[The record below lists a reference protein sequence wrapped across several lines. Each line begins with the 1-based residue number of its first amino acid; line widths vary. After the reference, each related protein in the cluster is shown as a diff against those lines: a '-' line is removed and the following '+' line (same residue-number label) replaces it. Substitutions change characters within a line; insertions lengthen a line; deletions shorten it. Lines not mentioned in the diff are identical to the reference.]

1 MRSHFRA
8 EFCALCHLILWRTER
23 RVVSTQVT
31 TSARKNITNLIEI
44 LNQIRDTDKRKAA
57 IAGFLEE
64 RLESEKKLAEERLE
78 SEKKLAEERL
88 ESEKKLA
95 LAEERLES
103 EKKLAEERLE
113 SEKKLALA
121 EERLE
126 SEKKLAEER
135 LKLKL
140 AESEKKLALAEE
152 RLKSQKEIHELHAQI
167 ANVEILHAKGLLTAR
182 GVFER
187 AAHLAFFEMNLKGAV
202 NTTQALR
209 EVGNASKLGVWTQ
222 HLRDAA
228 AYCAP
233 KEQTSDLLISVWQEL
248 SLDVHGFSW
257 KGPDV
262 QFSASLSEQAKCVV
276 EELCKKNGLENKE
289 SVINTFSPLMCAKEK
304 KSPPA

>member
-31 TSARKNITNLIEI
+31 TSARKNTTNLIEI

-64 RLESEKKLAEERLE
+64 RL
-78 SEKKLAEERL
+78 
-88 ESEKKLA
+88 
-95 LAEERLES
+95 
-103 EKKLAEERLE
+103 
-113 SEKKLALA
+113 
-121 EERLE
+121 
-126 SEKKLAEER
+126 
-135 LKLKL
+135 
-140 AESEKKLALAEE
+140 ESEKKLALAEE

-202 NTTQALR
+202 NIIQALR

-228 AYCAP
+228 AHCAP
-233 KEQTSDLLISVWQEL
+233 KEQTRDLLISVWQEL

-276 EELCKKNGLENKE
+276 EELCKKMGLK
-289 SVINTFSPLMCAKEK
+289 IK
-304 KSPPA
+304 KAS

>member
-23 RVVSTQVT
+23 GVVSTQVT
-31 TSARKNITNLIEI
+31 TSARKNTTNLIEI

-57 IAGFLEE
+57 IAGFL
-64 RLESEKKLAEERLE
+64 
-78 SEKKLAEERL
+78 
-88 ESEKKLA
+88 
-95 LAEERLES
+95 
-103 EKKLAEERLE
+103 EERLE

-276 EELCKKNGLENKE
+276 EELCKKMGLK
-289 SVINTFSPLMCAKEK
+289 IK
-304 KSPPA
+304 KAS

>member
-31 TSARKNITNLIEI
+31 TSARKNTTNLIEI

-64 RLESEKKLAEERLE
+64 RLESEKKLA
-78 SEKKLAEERL
+78 
-88 ESEKKLA
+88 
-95 LAEERLES
+95 
-103 EKKLAEERLE
+103 LAEERLE

-228 AYCAP
+228 AHCAP

-276 EELCKKNGLENKE
+276 EELCKKMGLK
-289 SVINTFSPLMCAKEK
+289 IK
-304 KSPPA
+304 KAS

>member
-31 TSARKNITNLIEI
+31 TSARKNTTNLIEI

-57 IAGFLEE
+57 IAGFL
-64 RLESEKKLAEERLE
+64 
-78 SEKKLAEERL
+78 
-88 ESEKKLA
+88 
-95 LAEERLES
+95 EERLES

-276 EELCKKNGLENKE
+276 EELCKKMGLKIKKE
-289 SVINTFSPLMCAKEK
+289 P
-304 KSPPA
+304 

>member
-31 TSARKNITNLIEI
+31 TSARKNTTNLIEI

-64 RLESEKKLAEERLE
+64 RLESEKKLA
-78 SEKKLAEERL
+78 LAEERL

-103 EKKLAEERLE
+103 EKKLALAEERLE
-113 SEKKLALA
+113 SEKKLA
-121 EERLE
+121 
-126 SEKKLAEER
+126 LAEER

-187 AAHLAFFEMNLKGAV
+187 AAHLVFFEMNLKGAV

-228 AYCAP
+228 AHCAP
-233 KEQTSDLLISVWQEL
+233 KEQTRDLLISVWQEL

-276 EELCKKNGLENKE
+276 EELCKKMGLKIKKE
-289 SVINTFSPLMCAKEK
+289 S
-304 KSPPA
+304 

>member
-31 TSARKNITNLIEI
+31 TSARKNTTNLIEI

-64 RLESEKKLAEERLE
+64 RLESEKKLALAEERLE
-78 SEKKLAEERL
+78 SEKKLALAEERLESEKKLALAEERL

-113 SEKKLALA
+113 SEK
-121 EERLE
+121 
-126 SEKKLAEER
+126 
-135 LKLKL
+135 KL

-276 EELCKKNGLENKE
+276 EELCKKMGLK
-289 SVINTFSPLMCAKEK
+289 IK
-304 KSPPA
+304 KAS

>member
-1 MRSHFRA
+1 M
-8 EFCALCHLILWRTER
+8 
-23 RVVSTQVT
+23 
-31 TSARKNITNLIEI
+31 
-44 LNQIRDTDKRKAA
+44 
-57 IAGFLEE
+57 
-64 RLESEKKLAEERLE
+64 AEERL
-78 SEKKLAEERL
+78 
-88 ESEKKLA
+88 
-95 LAEERLES
+95 
-103 EKKLAEERLE
+103 
-113 SEKKLALA
+113 
-121 EERLE
+121 
-126 SEKKLAEER
+126 
-135 LKLKL
+135 
-140 AESEKKLALAEE
+140 ESEKKLALAEE

-276 EELCKKNGLENKE
+276 EELCKKMGLKIKKE
-289 SVINTFSPLMCAKEK
+289 S
-304 KSPPA
+304 

>member
-31 TSARKNITNLIEI
+31 TSARKNTTNLIEI

-64 RLESEKKLAEERLE
+64 RLESEKKLA
-78 SEKKLAEERL
+78 LAEERL

-103 EKKLAEERLE
+103 EKKLA
-113 SEKKLALA
+113 LA

-126 SEKKLAEER
+126 SE
-135 LKLKL
+135 
-140 AESEKKLALAEE
+140 
-152 RLKSQKEIHELHAQI
+152 KEIHELHAQI

-228 AYCAP
+228 AHCAP

-276 EELCKKNGLENKE
+276 EELCKKMGLKIKKE
-289 SVINTFSPLMCAKEK
+289 S
-304 KSPPA
+304 

>member
-31 TSARKNITNLIEI
+31 TSARKNTTNLIEI

-78 SEKKLAEERL
+78 SEKKLA
-88 ESEKKLA
+88 

-103 EKKLAEERLE
+103 EKKLAQ
-113 SEKKLALA
+113 
-121 EERLE
+121 
-126 SEKKLAEER
+126 ER

-140 AESEKKLALAEE
+140 AESEKKLALAGE

-228 AYCAP
+228 AHCAP

-276 EELCKKNGLENKE
+276 EELCKKMGLKIKKE
-289 SVINTFSPLMCAKEK
+289 P
-304 KSPPA
+304 

>member
-31 TSARKNITNLIEI
+31 TSARKNTTNLIEI

-57 IAGFLEE
+57 IAGFL
-64 RLESEKKLAEERLE
+64 
-78 SEKKLAEERL
+78 
-88 ESEKKLA
+88 
-95 LAEERLES
+95 
-103 EKKLAEERLE
+103 EERLE

-228 AYCAP
+228 AHCAP

-276 EELCKKNGLENKE
+276 EELCKKMGLKIKKE
-289 SVINTFSPLMCAKEK
+289 S
-304 KSPPA
+304 

>member
-31 TSARKNITNLIEI
+31 TSARKNTTNLIEI

-64 RLESEKKLAEERLE
+64 RLESEKKLA
-78 SEKKLAEERL
+78 LAEERL

-103 EKKLAEERLE
+103 EKKLALAEERLE

-126 SEKKLAEER
+126 SEKKLALAEERLESEKKLALAEER

-228 AYCAP
+228 AHCAP

-276 EELCKKNGLENKE
+276 EELCKKMGLKIKKE
-289 SVINTFSPLMCAKEK
+289 S
-304 KSPPA
+304 

>member
-31 TSARKNITNLIEI
+31 TSARKNTTNLIEI

-64 RLESEKKLAEERLE
+64 RLESEKKLA
-78 SEKKLAEERL
+78 LAEERL

-103 EKKLAEERLE
+103 EKKLALAEERLE

-126 SEKKLAEER
+126 SE
-135 LKLKL
+135 
-140 AESEKKLALAEE
+140 
-152 RLKSQKEIHELHAQI
+152 KEIHELHAQI

-187 AAHLAFFEMNLKGAV
+187 AAHVAFFEMNLKGAV

-228 AYCAP
+228 AHCAP

-276 EELCKKNGLENKE
+276 EELCKKMGLKIKKE
-289 SVINTFSPLMCAKEK
+289 S
-304 KSPPA
+304 

>member
-31 TSARKNITNLIEI
+31 TSARKNTTNLIEI

-64 RLESEKKLAEERLE
+64 RLESEKKLA
-78 SEKKLAEERL
+78 LAEERL
-88 ESEKKLA
+88 ESEKKLK
-95 LAEERLES
+95 LA
-103 EKKLAEERLE
+103 LAEERLE

-135 LKLKL
+135 LKL

-152 RLKSQKEIHELHAQI
+152 RLKSQKEIHELHAHI

-228 AYCAP
+228 AHCAP

-248 SLDVHGFSW
+248 SLDVHGFIL

-262 QFSASLSEQAKCVV
+262 QFSASLSEQAQCVV
-276 EELCKKNGLENKE
+276 EELCKKMGLNIKKE
-289 SVINTFSPLMCAKEK
+289 S
-304 KSPPA
+304 

>member
-31 TSARKNITNLIEI
+31 TSARKNTTNLIEI

-57 IAGFLEE
+57 IAGFL
-64 RLESEKKLAEERLE
+64 
-78 SEKKLAEERL
+78 
-88 ESEKKLA
+88 
-95 LAEERLES
+95 
-103 EKKLAEERLE
+103 EERLE

-202 NTTQALR
+202 STTQAVR
-209 EVGNASKLGVWTQ
+209 ELGNASKLGVWTQ

-228 AYCAP
+228 AHCAP

-276 EELCKKNGLENKE
+276 EELCKKMGLK
-289 SVINTFSPLMCAKEK
+289 IK
-304 KSPPA
+304 KAS

>member
-31 TSARKNITNLIEI
+31 TSARKNTTNLIEI

-64 RLESEKKLAEERLE
+64 RLESEKK
-78 SEKKLAEERL
+78 
-88 ESEKKLA
+88 
-95 LAEERLES
+95 
-103 EKKLAEERLE
+103 
-113 SEKKLALA
+113 LA

-276 EELCKKNGLENKE
+276 EELCKKKGLK
-289 SVINTFSPLMCAKEK
+289 IK
-304 KSPPA
+304 KAS

>member
-31 TSARKNITNLIEI
+31 TSARKNTTNLIEI

-64 RLESEKKLAEERLE
+64 RLESEKKLA
-78 SEKKLAEERL
+78 LAEERL

-103 EKKLAEERLE
+103 EKKLA
-113 SEKKLALA
+113 
-121 EERLE
+121 
-126 SEKKLAEER
+126 LAEER

-228 AYCAP
+228 AHCAP

-276 EELCKKNGLENKE
+276 EELCKKMGLKIKKE
-289 SVINTFSPLMCAKEK
+289 S
-304 KSPPA
+304 

>member
-31 TSARKNITNLIEI
+31 TSARKNTTNLIEI

-57 IAGFLEE
+57 IAGFL
-64 RLESEKKLAEERLE
+64 
-78 SEKKLAEERL
+78 
-88 ESEKKLA
+88 
-95 LAEERLES
+95 EERLES

-202 NTTQALR
+202 NTIQALR

-228 AYCAP
+228 AHCAP

-276 EELCKKNGLENKE
+276 EELCKKMGLKIKKE
-289 SVINTFSPLMCAKEK
+289 S
-304 KSPPA
+304 

>member
-31 TSARKNITNLIEI
+31 TSARKNTTNLIEI

-64 RLESEKKLAEERLE
+64 RLESEKKLA
-78 SEKKLAEERL
+78 
-88 ESEKKLA
+88 

-113 SEKKLALA
+113 SEKKLA
-121 EERLE
+121 EERLK

-276 EELCKKNGLENKE
+276 EELCKKMGLK
-289 SVINTFSPLMCAKEK
+289 IK
-304 KSPPA
+304 KAS

>member
-31 TSARKNITNLIEI
+31 TSARKNTTNLIEI

-64 RLESEKKLAEERLE
+64 RLESEKK
-78 SEKKLAEERL
+78 
-88 ESEKKLA
+88 
-95 LAEERLES
+95 
-103 EKKLAEERLE
+103 
-113 SEKKLALA
+113 LA

-276 EELCKKNGLENKE
+276 EELCKKMGLKIKKE
-289 SVINTFSPLMCAKEK
+289 S
-304 KSPPA
+304 

>member
-8 EFCALCHLILWRTER
+8 EFCALCHLISWRTER

-31 TSARKNITNLIEI
+31 TSARKNTTNLIEI

-57 IAGFLEE
+57 IAGFL
-64 RLESEKKLAEERLE
+64 EERLE

-228 AYCAP
+228 AHCAP
-233 KEQTSDLLISVWQEL
+233 KEQTRDLLISVWQEL

-262 QFSASLSEQAKCVV
+262 QFSASLSE
-276 EELCKKNGLENKE
+276 
-289 SVINTFSPLMCAKEK
+289 
-304 KSPPA
+304 

>member
-31 TSARKNITNLIEI
+31 TSARKNTTNLIEI

-64 RLESEKKLAEERLE
+64 RLESEKK
-78 SEKKLAEERL
+78 
-88 ESEKKLA
+88 

-228 AYCAP
+228 AHCAP

-276 EELCKKNGLENKE
+276 EELCKKMGLKIKKE
-289 SVINTFSPLMCAKEK
+289 S
-304 KSPPA
+304 

>member
-8 EFCALCHLILWRTER
+8 EFCALCHLISWRTER

-31 TSARKNITNLIEI
+31 TSARKNTTNLIEI

-78 SEKKLAEERL
+78 SEKKLA
-88 ESEKKLA
+88 

-103 EKKLAEERLE
+103 EKK
-113 SEKKLALA
+113 LA

-228 AYCAP
+228 AHCAP

-276 EELCKKNGLENKE
+276 EELCKKMGLK
-289 SVINTFSPLMCAKEK
+289 IK
-304 KSPPA
+304 KAS

>member
-23 RVVSTQVT
+23 RVASTQVT
-31 TSARKNITNLIEI
+31 TSGRKNTTNLIEI

-57 IAGFLEE
+57 IVGFLEE
-64 RLESEKKLAEERLE
+64 RLESEKKLA
-78 SEKKLAEERL
+78 LAEERL

-103 EKKLAEERLE
+103 EKKLALAEERLE

-126 SEKKLAEER
+126 SE
-135 LKLKL
+135 
-140 AESEKKLALAEE
+140 
-152 RLKSQKEIHELHAQI
+152 KEIHELHAQI

-228 AYCAP
+228 AHCAP

-276 EELCKKNGLENKE
+276 EELCKKMGLKIKKE
-289 SVINTFSPLMCAKEK
+289 S
-304 KSPPA
+304 

>member
-31 TSARKNITNLIEI
+31 TSARKNTTNLIEI

-57 IAGFLEE
+57 IAGFL
-64 RLESEKKLAEERLE
+64 
-78 SEKKLAEERL
+78 
-88 ESEKKLA
+88 
-95 LAEERLES
+95 
-103 EKKLAEERLE
+103 EERLE

-276 EELCKKNGLENKE
+276 EELCKKMGLK
-289 SVINTFSPLMCAKEK
+289 IK
-304 KSPPA
+304 KAS

>member
-31 TSARKNITNLIEI
+31 TSARKNTTNLIEI

-64 RLESEKKLAEERLE
+64 RLESEKKLALAEERLE
-78 SEKKLAEERL
+78 SEKKLALAEERL

-276 EELCKKNGLENKE
+276 EELCKKMGLK
-289 SVINTFSPLMCAKEK
+289 IK
-304 KSPPA
+304 KAS

>member
-31 TSARKNITNLIEI
+31 TSARKNTTNLIEI

-57 IAGFLEE
+57 IAGFL
-64 RLESEKKLAEERLE
+64 
-78 SEKKLAEERL
+78 
-88 ESEKKLA
+88 
-95 LAEERLES
+95 
-103 EKKLAEERLE
+103 EERLE

-202 NTTQALR
+202 NTIQALR

-276 EELCKKNGLENKE
+276 EELCKKMGLKIKKE
-289 SVINTFSPLMCAKEK
+289 S
-304 KSPPA
+304 

>member
-31 TSARKNITNLIEI
+31 TSARKNTTNLIEI

-64 RLESEKKLAEERLE
+64 RLESEKKLA
-78 SEKKLAEERL
+78 LAEERL

-140 AESEKKLALAEE
+140 AERE
-152 RLKSQKEIHELHAQI
+152 
-167 ANVEILHAKGLLTAR
+167 
-182 GVFER
+182 
-187 AAHLAFFEMNLKGAV
+187 
-202 NTTQALR
+202 
-209 EVGNASKLGVWTQ
+209 EVGVGGGKAEVPEGN
-222 HLRDAA
+222 
-228 AYCAP
+228 P
-233 KEQTSDLLISVWQEL
+233 
-248 SLDVHGFSW
+248 
-257 KGPDV
+257 
-262 QFSASLSEQAKCVV
+262 
-276 EELCKKNGLENKE
+276 
-289 SVINTFSPLMCAKEK
+289 
-304 KSPPA
+304 